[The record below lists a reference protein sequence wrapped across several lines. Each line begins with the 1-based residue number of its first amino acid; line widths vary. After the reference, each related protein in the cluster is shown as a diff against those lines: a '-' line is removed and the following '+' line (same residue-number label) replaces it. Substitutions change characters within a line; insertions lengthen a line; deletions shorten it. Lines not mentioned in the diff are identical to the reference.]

1 MKNLVI
7 QNWVNK
13 PQSVHNSHQYML
25 LKSALSKSTY
35 LECKKLRPKSRNYY
49 YAKQGLALK
58 STYMLTQQ
66 NGILTKQQ
74 SFLHFT
80 PKSDCF

>member
-1 MKNLVI
+1 MKNLAI

-25 LKSALSKSTY
+25 LKSALSKLTY

-49 YAKQGLALK
+49 AKQGLELK

-74 SFLHFT
+74 FSALH
-80 PKSDCF
+80 PEI